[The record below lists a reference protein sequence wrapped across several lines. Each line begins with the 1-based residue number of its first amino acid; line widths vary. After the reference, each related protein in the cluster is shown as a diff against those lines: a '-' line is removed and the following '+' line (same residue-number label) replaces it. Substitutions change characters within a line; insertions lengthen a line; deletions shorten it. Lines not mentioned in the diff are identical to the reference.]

1 MHKIN
6 LDGEWSFKLDPDNQG
21 SSEDWFAPT
30 YRLIESEKSIPVPS
44 CWEEF
49 EQDYEGV
56 AWYAKEVEIKAS
68 NMGQVCRLIFEASNY
83 RTTVWVNGKEVDS
96 HEGGYTPFFFQ
107 VQDFL
112 TFGARNLIVVR
123 VVGPIVTKDI
133 TVDGIGPNQMPHWRG
148 GLTAGIWQSV
158 RLEFHQDYWFEQVF
172 YKGSIADSGFR
183 LQANILSKATQEIDA
198 KLKISLTN
206 AEAKK
211 SFESTEQIH
220 LRPGTNSV
228 NTIVRLCEPKLWDCE
243 NPHLYTAQLS
253 LVVNGQTIAF
263 QSDSI
268 GLKEFTLKEGRF
280 YLNDFPI
287 FLQGGFWEGVY
298 AKHQSYPEDREVVR
312 KEIALA
318 KAAGLNLLR
327 PWRRPVPPIILEEAD
342 AAGILIIASP
352 AVECMS
358 CWPALTTETPKRIEN
373 EIRELVLR
381 DRNHASI
388 IWWEMFNEVT
398 RDEIAELIPKM
409 SLLARSL
416 DPTRLIL
423 DESGGW
429 ADGAHF
435 YLPHTQER
443 QKLSELHSYVRAPV
457 DQKHWE
463 LYQNIGK
470 KDTVEGNSNI
480 KAGSPIFMSEFGFGG
495 WPEIATNYE
504 RFQKEGN
511 PLLPAYRHHA
521 QLTKAIDKAL
531 LECELSSIFA
541 DVDSICRATQ
551 EVQARG
557 NKRQLEALLANP
569 VVSGYC
575 IHAFTDGD
583 WILGAG
589 LIDNWQ
595 RPKAAYHAIA
605 EANKNPR
612 LLCFVNKRNLSTLDN
627 VSMRIVFRDSSG
639 TIPARIELSSTEK
652 SHSDTSL
659 NWTHDRGLSECY
671 SAIPPDLLRP
681 GTNEI
686 IVNAYAL
693 DNTFIRSTKVEL
705 FVVNPND
712 KRALYPVVIYDPTGD
727 LVSWRKEQKCE
738 TVDLKDWVFKSQNC
752 LYVFS
757 SEDVSRAEDIPLIDC
772 ALKEVHNG
780 TANAIFLEPPS
791 THEAAFMI
799 REYDACPVAEASEN
813 LLLESGVFPFKLIA
827 RPSFSFWEGTAH
839 IAKSHPIFDGLPSNC
854 LMDEPYQEVAP
865 VESLYELEA
874 SEALS
879 HSITW
884 YRPEVIATKV
894 KKRTYL
900 GGEEL
905 WHGTNLAVKVH
916 GQGRIILSTLILRS
930 KASSDPVASRILSN
944 MVHYTFEV
952 NTGQTN
958 VNPADSEVANTNAL
972 EKI

>member
-1 MHKIN
+1 MHKVN

-21 SSEDWFAPT
+21 SSEDWFVPD
-30 YRLIESEKSIPVPS
+30 YRLVESEKSIPVPS

-56 AWYAKEVEIKAS
+56 AWYAKEVEIEAS
-68 NMGQVCRLIFEASNY
+68 NQGQICRLIFEASNY
-83 RTTVWVNGKEVDS
+83 HTTVWVNGKEVDS

-112 TFGARNLIVVR
+112 TFSARNLIVVR
-123 VVGPIVTKDI
+123 VVSPIVTKDI
-133 TVDGIGPNQMPHWRG
+133 TVNGLGPNQMPHWRG

-158 RLEFHQDYWFEQVF
+158 RLEFHQYYWFEQVF
-172 YKGSIADSGFR
+172 YQSSITDSGFR
-183 LQANILSKATQEIDA
+183 MQANILSKATQELDA
-198 KLKISLTN
+198 KLKISLTD
-206 AEAKK
+206 ADAKK

-220 LRPGTNSV
+220 LLPGTNSV
-228 NTIVRLCEPKLWDCE
+228 HTIVRLCEPKLWDCE

-253 LVVNGQTIAF
+253 LIVNGQTIAF

-280 YLNDFPI
+280 YLNDLPV

-358 CWPALTTETPKRIEN
+358 CWPALTAATPKRIQN

-398 RDEIAELIPKM
+398 REEIAELIPKM

-470 KDTVEGNSNI
+470 EDTIEGNSNI

-495 WPEIATNYE
+495 WPEIETNYE

-511 PLLPAYRHHA
+511 PLLPAFRHHA

-531 LECELSSIFA
+531 LECELSSVFA

-589 LIDNWQ
+589 LIDHWQ
-595 RPKAAYHAIA
+595 RPKVAYHAIA
-605 EANKNPR
+605 ETNKNPR
-612 LLCFVNKRNLSTLDN
+612 LLCFANKRNLSAIDN
-627 VSMRIVFRDSSG
+627 VNMRIVFRDSSG
-639 TIPARIELSSTEK
+639 KVPARIELSSTEK
-652 SHSDTSL
+652 SHSDTSI

-671 SAIPPDLLRP
+671 SMIPSDLLRP
-681 GTNEI
+681 GANEI
-686 IVNAYAL
+686 IVDAYAL
-693 DNTFIRSTKVEL
+693 DNTLIRSTNVEL
-705 FVVNPND
+705 FVVNPNN
-712 KRALYPVVIYDPTGD
+712 KRAPYPVVIYDPACD
-727 LVSWRKEQKCE
+727 LISWRKEQKSE
-738 TVDLKDWVFKSQNC
+738 TVDLKDWAFKSQNC
-752 LYVFS
+752 LYIFS
-757 SEDVSRAEDIPLIDC
+757 GEDVSRAEDIPLIDC

-813 LLLESGVFPFKLIA
+813 LLLQSGIFPFKLTA

-865 VESLYELEA
+865 VESLYELES

-884 YRPEVIATKV
+884 YRPEVIATKL

-930 KASSDPVASRILSN
+930 KVSSDPVASRILSN
-944 MVHYTFEV
+944 MVQYAFEI
-952 NTGQTN
+952 NTVQTN
-958 VNPADSEVANTNAL
+958 TNSTDSEVANANAI

>member
-1 MHKIN
+1 MLLCAGKPVFHYLILSVQKIN
-6 LDGEWSFKLDPDNQG
+6 LNGEWSFKLDPDNRG
-21 SSEDWFAPT
+21 YAEDWFAPS
-30 YRLIESEKSIPVPS
+30 YRLIDSEKSILVPT

-56 AWYAKEVEIKAS
+56 AWYAKEVQIDAS
-68 NMGQVCRLIFEASNY
+68 YEGQVCRLIFEASNY
-83 RTTVWVNGKEVDS
+83 RTTVWINGKEIGS

-112 TFGARNLIVVR
+112 TFDARNLIVVR
-123 VVGPIVTKDI
+123 VLSPIVTLDASI
-133 TVDGIGPNQMPHWRG
+133 DGLGPNHMPHWRG

-158 RLEFHQDYWFEQVF
+158 TLDFHQDYWFEQVF
-172 YKGSIADSGFR
+172 YQGSVSDSSFR

-198 KLKISLTN
+198 ILRISLTDSSG
-206 AEAKK
+206 KK
-211 SFESTEQIH
+211 SFESNEKTH
-220 LRPGTNSV
+220 LLQGTNSINV
-228 NTIVRLCEPKLWDCE
+228 VATLREPKLWSCE
-243 NPHLYTAQLS
+243 NPHLYSAELS
-253 LVVNGQTIAF
+253 LIINNQTIAS
-263 QSDSI
+263 QTDYI
-268 GLKEFTLKEGRF
+268 GLKEFTFKEGRF
-280 YLNDFPI
+280 YLNDTPI

-358 CWPALTTETPKRIEN
+358 CWPALTAETPKRIES
-373 EIRELVLR
+373 EIRQLVLR
-381 DRNHASI
+381 DRNHPSI

-398 RDEIAELIPKM
+398 REEIAALIPKM

-435 YLPHTQER
+435 YLPHKQER

-470 KDTVEGNSNI
+470 EDTVEGNSNI
-480 KAGSPIFMSEFGFGG
+480 RAGSPIFMSEFGFGG
-495 WPEIATNYE
+495 WPEIEMNYKL
-504 RFQKEGN
+504 FKEQGN
-511 PLLPAYRHHA
+511 PILPAYRQHA

-531 LECELSSIFA
+531 DECELNSIFA

-569 VVSGYC
+569 LVSGYC

-595 RPKAAYHAIA
+595 RPKAAHYAIA
-605 EANKNPR
+605 DANKNPR
-612 LLCFVNKRNLSTLDN
+612 LLCFVNKRNLSKIDN
-627 VSMRIVFRDSSG
+627 VSMRIVFRGPSKN
-639 TIPARIELSSTEK
+639 IPARITLNSTNI

-659 NWTHDRGLSECY
+659 NWTYNKGLSECQ
-671 SAIPPDLLRP
+671 SVIPSKLLCS
-681 GTNEI
+681 GANEI
-686 IVNAYAL
+686 AVNAYASDSVL
-693 DNTFIRSTKVEL
+693 IRSTKVEI
-705 FVVNPND
+705 FVATRSNKIVPF
-712 KRALYPVVIYDPTGD
+712 PVVIYDPNND
-727 LVSWRKEQKCE
+727 LTAWREEQEYKI
-738 TVDLKDWVFKSQNC
+738 TDLEEWEFNSQTC

-757 SEDVSRAEDIPLIDC
+757 AEDVSKAEDLPLVAS
-772 ALKEVHNG
+772 ALKEVYNG
-780 TANAIFLEPPS
+780 SANAIFLEPPS

-799 REYDACPVAEASEN
+799 REYDACPVVEASEN
-813 LLLESGVFPFKLIA
+813 LLLQSGIFPFKLAA

-839 IAKSHPIFDGLPSNC
+839 IAKSHPFFESLPSNC

-865 VESLYELEA
+865 VESFYELDACEA
-874 SEALS
+874 IS

-884 YRPEVIATKV
+884 YRPEVIETKV

-900 GGEEL
+900 GGEDL
-905 WHGTNLAVKVH
+905 WYGTNLAVKVH
-916 GQGRIILSTLILRS
+916 GQGRIVLSTLILRS
-930 KASSDPVASRILSN
+930 KASNDPVASRILSN
-944 MVHYTFEV
+944 MVEYTC
-952 NTGQTN
+952 GLL
-958 VNPADSEVANTNAL
+958 D
-972 EKI
+972 K